1 MNDANLR
8 ANLRALMREHG
19 FRPLCDGRSPVGHF
33 YYSCNSIRAGAARR
47 SVDTLAIPLPFVFF
61 AGFFAD
67 HAHSLPNAITAILWG
82 LGGLCIYL
90 QSRSFARG
98 WIAEL
103 EKGDDDE

>member
-1 MNDANLR
+1 VNANLR
-8 ANLRALMREHG
+8 ANLRALM
-19 FRPLCDGRSPVGHF
+19 
-33 YYSCNSIRAGAARR
+33 AGAARR
-47 SVDTLAIPLPFVFF
+47 SVDALAIPLPFVFF

-67 HAHSLPNAITAILWG
+67 HAYHSLPNAITATLWG

-98 WIAEL
+98 WIAKL